1 MRETILVVDSLLLVM
16 VEGLENG
23 VGLSSI
29 AAVVVKGTGGGNVDE
44 GLIQHPDICTG
55 RVQGII

>member
-1 MRETILVVDSLLLVM
+1 MRETILGLVLVLLVVSGSR

-29 AAVVVKGTGGGNVDE
+29 AAVVVEGTGGGNVDE
-44 GLIQHPDICTG
+44 GLVHP
-55 RVQGII
+55 V